1 MYIGILYN
9 YFCAFM
15 CILTI
20 DFFKNFVYNL
30 SIKLKGW
37 YFMDAIMTAVSTVGF
52 PIAISCY
59 LLYTQTKYMQAI
71 KSALDNNTKAITD
84 LSNKLERVD
93 N

>member
-1 MYIGILYN
+1 MP
-9 YFCAFM
+9 
-15 CILTI
+15 I
-20 DFFKNFVYNL
+20 DFLKIFIYNTI
-30 SIKLKGW
+30 IKIEKELF
-37 YFMDAIMTAVSTVGF
+37 FMDAIMTAVSTVGF

>member
-1 MYIGILYN
+1 MKGGI
-9 YFCAFM
+9 
-15 CILTI
+15 
-20 DFFKNFVYNL
+20 
-30 SIKLKGW
+30 
-37 YFMDAIMTAVSTVGF
+37 FMDAIMSAVSTVGF

>member
-1 MYIGILYN
+1 MP
-9 YFCAFM
+9 
-15 CILTI
+15 I
-20 DFFKNFVYNL
+20 DFLKISIYNTI
-30 SIKLKGW
+30 IKIERVV
-37 YFMDAIMTAVSTVGF
+37 FMDAIMSAVSTVGF

>member
-1 MYIGILYN
+1 
-9 YFCAFM
+9 
-15 CILTI
+15 
-20 DFFKNFVYNL
+20 
-30 SIKLKGW
+30 
-37 YFMDAIMTAVSTVGF
+37 MDAIMTAVSTVGF

>member
-1 MYIGILYN
+1 MP
-9 YFCAFM
+9 
-15 CILTI
+15 I
-20 DFFKNFVYNL
+20 DFLKIFMYNVTRN
-30 SIKLKGW
+30 KMKGS

-71 KSALDNNTKAITD
+71 KSALDNNTKAIND
-84 LSNKLERVD
+84 LSQKLERVD